1 MSIITNEEIFDFLQ
15 MDTEAEEKVL
25 IETLRDMTETFV
37 EKYIGMSLSFSNYK
51 EYYDGNGSKSL
62 MLNKYPVTSITEIK
76 FYNWDRTTYV
86 VQDTSYY
93 IFYETL
99 GEIYHIY
106 GFPKGK
112 KNIYVDYNAGYTDIP
127 EDYKYVIKA
136 IVKRLYQQYT
146 NNSEGIKSWS
156 LGDLSITKNDLF
168 FSDEI
173 SLIINK
179 YRKIII

>member
-25 IETLRDMTETFV
+25 IETLRDMTEVFI
-37 EKYIGMSLSFSNYK
+37 EKYVGMTPVLTNYK
-51 EYYDGNGSKSL
+51 EYYDGNGTKSL
-62 MLNKYPVTSITEIK
+62 MLNKYPLTTITEIR

-86 VQDTSYY
+86 VQDASYY
-93 IFYETL
+93 INYETW

-112 KNIYVDYNAGYTDIP
+112 KNIYVDYNAGYTEVP
-127 EDYKYVIKA
+127 EDYKYILKA

-146 NNSEGIKSWS
+146 NNSEGVKSYS
-156 LGDLSITKNDLF
+156 LGDLSITKDDIF